1 MSFLPFVQ
9 GIGLGASMVIP
20 IGAQNSFVLNQAIK
34 RNYHLVAAAI
44 CVFFDICLMGLGV
57 FGGGQLI
64 AANDM
69 AFALIT
75 WGGILF
81 LFGYGLLSF
90 KTVLWPNSAKDASSN
105 ERKSLKV
112 VVITTL
118 AVTLLNPHVYLD
130 TVVILGSVG
139 GQFVGNEKIAFAL
152 GIMLASVMWFTAL
165 AMGAAKMS
173 NLLSQPKVKRGIDL
187 VVGIIMWGIAWML
200 FNDWMGSGLG
210 LS

>member
-9 GIGLGASMVIP
+9 GIGIGASMIIP

-34 RNYHLVAAAI
+34 RNYHLMAAAI
-44 CVFFDICLMGLGV
+44 CVICDICLMALGV

-64 AANDM
+64 ASNDI
-69 AFALIT
+69 AFTLIT

-90 KTVLWPNSAKDASSN
+90 KTVLWPSASKDASSN
-105 ERKSLKV
+105 EQKSLKV

-139 GQFVGNEKIAFAL
+139 GQFVGNEKIAFAIGL
-152 GIMLASVMWFTAL
+152 MLASVMWFTAL
-165 AMGAAKMS
+165 ATGAAKMS
-173 NLLSQPKVKRGIDL
+173 HLLSQPKIKRGIDF
-187 VVGIIMWGIAWML
+187 VVGIIMWGIAGML
-200 FNDWMGSGLG
+200 FSDWMG
-210 LS
+210 